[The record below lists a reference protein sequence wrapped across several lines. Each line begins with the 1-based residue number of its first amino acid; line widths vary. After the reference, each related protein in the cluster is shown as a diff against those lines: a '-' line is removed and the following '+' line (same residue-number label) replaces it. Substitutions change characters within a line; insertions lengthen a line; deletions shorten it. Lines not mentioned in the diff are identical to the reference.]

1 MRLDAEEEAARG
13 AVEHLLKT
21 LESDAAGAPP
31 PPLGKLPAHDAD
43 APPVGPKGNH
53 ISRLP
58 LASSPIEQRRV
69 ALTNPFC

>member
-1 MRLDAEEEAARG
+1 MPTEAMRLDAEEEAARG

-53 ISRLP
+53 IYAP
-58 LASSPIEQRRV
+58 H
-69 ALTNPFC
+69 